1 MQQQPVRRFPLG
13 GDLYAYVSP
22 SEHKVELRIGR
33 IQMATDR
40 KGGWTEME
48 GSDVRLD
55 LKKWRRLVAMERKL
69 TEEFERHQVAWQN
82 FQRGRKRASLQERR
96 NQDKKKLRLENDDDG
111 GGGVVLQQQKQT
123 NNDYPRAF
131 LNVGAL
137 TPKYPLPAKEEEEDD
152 DPAAATKEKEEDDV
166 AADKEEEEEEEA
178 PAAAAAAVAAAA
190 AAVKEEEHSC
200 CCT

>member
-1 MQQQPVRRFPLG
+1 MQQPPRVRRFPLG

-96 NQDKKKLRLENDDDG
+96 NQDKKKLRLENDDDDV
-111 GGGVVLQQQKQT
+111 GGVVLQQQKQI

-137 TPKYPLPAKEEEEDD
+137 TPKYPLPAKEEEDD
-152 DPAAATKEKEEDDV
+152 DPAAKEEERNDDDDV
-166 AADKEEEEEEEA
+166 AADKEEEEEA
-178 PAAAAAAVAAAA
+178 PA

>member
-1 MQQQPVRRFPLG
+1 MQQPPRVRRFPLG

-96 NQDKKKLRLENDDDG
+96 NQDKKKLRLENDDDD
-111 GGGVVLQQQKQT
+111 GGGVVLQQQKQI

-137 TPKYPLPAKEEEEDD
+137 TPKYPLPAKEEDD
-152 DPAAATKEKEEDDV
+152 DPAAKEEEERNDDV
-166 AADKEEEEEEEA
+166 AADKEEEEEA
-178 PAAAAAAVAAAA
+178 PAAA
-190 AAVKEEEHSC
+190 VKEEEEEEHSC

>member
-1 MQQQPVRRFPLG
+1 MQQPPRVRRFPLG

-96 NQDKKKLRLENDDDG
+96 NQDKKKLRLENDDDD
-111 GGGVVLQQQKQT
+111 GVVQQRQ

-137 TPKYPLPAKEEEEDD
+137 TPKYPLPAKEEDD
-152 DPAAATKEKEEDDV
+152 DPAAKEEEERNDDV
-166 AADKEEEEEEEA
+166 AADKEEEA
-178 PAAAAAAVAAAA
+178 PAA
-190 AAVKEEEHSC
+190 AAVKEEEEHSC

>member
-1 MQQQPVRRFPLG
+1 MQQPPRVRRFPLG

-96 NQDKKKLRLENDDDG
+96 NQDKKKLRLENDDDDDDV
-111 GGGVVLQQQKQT
+111 GGVVLQQQKQI

-137 TPKYPLPAKEEEEDD
+137 TPKYPLPAKEEEDDD
-152 DPAAATKEKEEDDV
+152 DPAAKEEERNDDDDV
-166 AADKEEEEEEEA
+166 AADKEEEEEA
-178 PAAAAAAVAAAA
+178 PA
-190 AAVKEEEHSC
+190 AAVKEEEKEEHSC

>member
-1 MQQQPVRRFPLG
+1 MQQPPRVRRFPLG

-82 FQRGRKRASLQERR
+82 FQWGRKRASLQERR
-96 NQDKKKLRLENDDDG
+96 NPDKKKLRLENDDDDDDDDV
-111 GGGVVLQQQKQT
+111 GGVVLQQQKQI

-137 TPKYPLPAKEEEEDD
+137 TPKYPLPAKEEEDDD
-152 DPAAATKEKEEDDV
+152 DPAAKEEERNDDDV
-166 AADKEEEEEEEA
+166 AADKEEEA
-178 PAAAAAAVAAAA
+178 PAA
-190 AAVKEEEHSC
+190 AAVKEEEEHSC

>member
-111 GGGVVLQQQKQT
+111 GGGGGGGGVVLQQQKQT

-152 DPAAATKEKEEDDV
+152 PAAATKDDV
-166 AADKEEEEEEEA
+166 AADKEEA
-178 PAAAAAAVAAAA
+178 PAAA
-190 AAVKEEEHSC
+190 EEHSC

>member
-1 MQQQPVRRFPLG
+1 MQQPPRVRRFPLG

-96 NQDKKKLRLENDDDG
+96 NQDKKKLRLENDDDDD
-111 GGGVVLQQQKQT
+111 GGGVVLQQQKQI

-137 TPKYPLPAKEEEEDD
+137 TPKYPLPAKEEEDD
-152 DPAAATKEKEEDDV
+152 DPAAKEEERNDDDDDV
-166 AADKEEEEEEEA
+166 AADKEEEEEA
-178 PAAAAAAVAAAA
+178 PA
-190 AAVKEEEHSC
+190 AAVKEEEKEEHSC

>member
-96 NQDKKKLRLENDDDG
+96 DNKKLRLENDDDDD
-111 GGGVVLQQQKQT
+111 GGVVLQQQT

-166 AADKEEEEEEEA
+166 AADKEEA
-178 PAAAAAAVAAAA
+178 PAAA
-190 AAVKEEEHSC
+190 EEHSC

>member
-1 MQQQPVRRFPLG
+1 MQQPPRVRRFPLG

-96 NQDKKKLRLENDDDG
+96 NQDKKKLRLENDDDDD
-111 GGGVVLQQQKQT
+111 GGGVVLQQQKQI

-137 TPKYPLPAKEEEEDD
+137 TPKYPLPAKEEEDD
-152 DPAAATKEKEEDDV
+152 DPAAKEEERNDDV
-166 AADKEEEEEEEA
+166 AADKEEEEEA
-178 PAAAAAAVAAAA
+178 PAAAA

>member
-1 MQQQPVRRFPLG
+1 MQQPPRVRRFPLG

-96 NQDKKKLRLENDDDG
+96 NQDKKKLRLENDDDDD
-111 GGGVVLQQQKQT
+111 GGGVVLQQQKQI

-137 TPKYPLPAKEEEEDD
+137 TPKYPLPAKEEDD
-152 DPAAATKEKEEDDV
+152 DPAAKEEEERNDDDDV
-166 AADKEEEEEEEA
+166 AADKEEEEEA
-178 PAAAAAAVAAAA
+178 PA
-190 AAVKEEEHSC
+190 AAVKEEEKEEHSC

>member
-1 MQQQPVRRFPLG
+1 MQQPPRVRRFPLG

-96 NQDKKKLRLENDDDG
+96 NQDKKKLRLENDDDDDDV
-111 GGGVVLQQQKQT
+111 GGVVLQQQKQI

-137 TPKYPLPAKEEEEDD
+137 TPKYPLPAKEEED
-152 DPAAATKEKEEDDV
+152 DPAAKEKEEEERNDDDDV
-166 AADKEEEEEEEA
+166 AADKEEEEA
-178 PAAAAAAVAAAA
+178 PA

>member
-1 MQQQPVRRFPLG
+1 MQQQPPRVRRFPLG

-96 NQDKKKLRLENDDDG
+96 DNKKLRLENDDDDD
-111 GGGVVLQQQKQT
+111 GGVVLQQQKQT

-137 TPKYPLPAKEEEEDD
+137 TPKYPLPAKEEED
-152 DPAAATKEKEEDDV
+152 DPAAATKDDV
-166 AADKEEEEEEEA
+166 AADKEEA
-178 PAAAAAAVAAAA
+178 PAAA
-190 AAVKEEEHSC
+190 EEHSC

>member
-1 MQQQPVRRFPLG
+1 MQQPPRVRRFPLG

-96 NQDKKKLRLENDDDG
+96 NQDKKKLRLENDDDDD
-111 GGGVVLQQQKQT
+111 GGGVVLQQQKQI

-137 TPKYPLPAKEEEEDD
+137 TPKYPLPAKEED
-152 DPAAATKEKEEDDV
+152 DPAAKEKEEEERNDDDDDV
-166 AADKEEEEEEEA
+166 AADKEEEA
-178 PAAAAAAVAAAA
+178 PAA
-190 AAVKEEEHSC
+190 AAVKEEEEEHSC

>member
-1 MQQQPVRRFPLG
+1 MQQPPRVRRFPLG

-96 NQDKKKLRLENDDDG
+96 NQDKKKLRLENDDDDD
-111 GGGVVLQQQKQT
+111 GGGVVLQQQKQI

-137 TPKYPLPAKEEEEDD
+137 TPKYPLPAKEEDD
-152 DPAAATKEKEEDDV
+152 DPAAKEEEERNDDV
-166 AADKEEEEEEEA
+166 AADKEEEEEA
-178 PAAAAAAVAAAA
+178 PAAAA

>member
-1 MQQQPVRRFPLG
+1 MQQPPRVRRFPLG

-96 NQDKKKLRLENDDDG
+96 NQDKKKLRLENDDDDV
-111 GGGVVLQQQKQT
+111 GGGVVLQQQKQI

-137 TPKYPLPAKEEEEDD
+137 TPKYPLPAKEED
-152 DPAAATKEKEEDDV
+152 DPAAKEKEEEERNDDDDDV
-166 AADKEEEEEEEA
+166 AADKEEEEEA
-178 PAAAAAAVAAAA
+178 PAA
-190 AAVKEEEHSC
+190 AAVKEEEEEHSC

>member
-96 NQDKKKLRLENDDDG
+96 DNKKLRLENDDDDD
-111 GGGVVLQQQKQT
+111 GGVVLQQQKQT

-137 TPKYPLPAKEEEEDD
+137 TPKYPLPAKEEDD
-152 DPAAATKEKEEDDV
+152 DPAAATKEKEEEEDDDV

>member
-96 NQDKKKLRLENDDDG
+96 DNKKLRLENDDDG
-111 GGGVVLQQQKQT
+111 GVVLQQQT

-137 TPKYPLPAKEEEEDD
+137 TPKYPLPAKEEED
-152 DPAAATKEKEEDDV
+152 DPAATKEKEEDDV
-166 AADKEEEEEEEA
+166 AADKEEA
-178 PAAAAAAVAAAA
+178 PAAA
-190 AAVKEEEHSC
+190 EEHSC
-200 CCT
+200 CCCT

>member
-96 NQDKKKLRLENDDDG
+96 DNKKLRLENDDDDD
-111 GGGVVLQQQKQT
+111 GGVVLQQQT

-152 DPAAATKEKEEDDV
+152 DPAAATKDDV
-166 AADKEEEEEEEA
+166 AADKEEA
-178 PAAAAAAVAAAA
+178 PAAA
-190 AAVKEEEHSC
+190 EEHSC

>member
-1 MQQQPVRRFPLG
+1 MQQQPPRVRRFPLG

-111 GGGVVLQQQKQT
+111 CGGGGGVVLQQQKQT

-137 TPKYPLPAKEEEEDD
+137 TPKYPLPAKEEEEED
-152 DPAAATKEKEEDDV
+152 DPAATKEKEEDDV
-166 AADKEEEEEEEA
+166 AADKEEEA
-178 PAAAAAAVAAAA
+178 PAAA

>member
-1 MQQQPVRRFPLG
+1 MQQQPPRVRRFPLG

-96 NQDKKKLRLENDDDG
+96 NQDKKKLRLENDDDDGCGG

-137 TPKYPLPAKEEEEDD
+137 TPKYPLPAKEEERND
-152 DPAAATKEKEEDDV
+152 DDV
-166 AADKEEEEEEEA
+166 AADKEEKEA
-178 PAAAAAAVAAAA
+178 PA
-190 AAVKEEEHSC
+190 AAVKEEEEEEHC

>member
-1 MQQQPVRRFPLG
+1 MQQPPRVRRFPLG

-96 NQDKKKLRLENDDDG
+96 NQDKKKLRLENDDDDD
-111 GGGVVLQQQKQT
+111 GGGVVLQQQKQI

-137 TPKYPLPAKEEEEDD
+137 TPKYPLPAKEEDD
-152 DPAAATKEKEEDDV
+152 DPAAKEEEERNDDV

-178 PAAAAAAVAAAA
+178 PAAAA
-190 AAVKEEEHSC
+190 VKEEEKEEHSC

>member
-1 MQQQPVRRFPLG
+1 MQQPPRVRRFPLG

-96 NQDKKKLRLENDDDG
+96 NQDKKKLRLENDDDDDD
-111 GGGVVLQQQKQT
+111 GGGVVLQQQKQI

-137 TPKYPLPAKEEEEDD
+137 TPKYPLPAKEED
-152 DPAAATKEKEEDDV
+152 DPAAKEKEEEERNDDDDDV
-166 AADKEEEEEEEA
+166 AADKEEEEA
-178 PAAAAAAVAAAA
+178 PA
-190 AAVKEEEHSC
+190 AAVKEEEKEEHSC

>member
-1 MQQQPVRRFPLG
+1 MQQQPPRVRRFPLG

-96 NQDKKKLRLENDDDG
+96 NQDKKKSCDWR
-111 GGGVVLQQQKQT
+111 T
-123 NNDYPRAF
+123 
-131 LNVGAL
+131 
-137 TPKYPLPAKEEEEDD
+137 TTT
-152 DPAAATKEKEEDDV
+152 AAAWCYNNKNKPTTTTRG
-166 AADKEEEEEEEA
+166 
-178 PAAAAAAVAAAA
+178 P
-190 AAVKEEEHSC
+190 S
-200 CCT
+200 

>member
-1 MQQQPVRRFPLG
+1 MQQPPRVRRFPLG

-111 GGGVVLQQQKQT
+111 GGVVLQQQKQI

-137 TPKYPLPAKEEEEDD
+137 TPKYPLPAKEED
-152 DPAAATKEKEEDDV
+152 DPAAKEKEEEERNDDDDDV
-166 AADKEEEEEEEA
+166 AADKEEEEA
-178 PAAAAAAVAAAA
+178 PAAAA

>member
-1 MQQQPVRRFPLG
+1 MQQPPRVRRFPLG

-111 GGGVVLQQQKQT
+111 GGVVLQQQKQI

-131 LNVGAL
+131 LNVGAF
-137 TPKYPLPAKEEEEDD
+137 KYPLPAKEED
-152 DPAAATKEKEEDDV
+152 DPAAKEKEEEERNDDDDDV
-166 AADKEEEEEEEA
+166 AADKEEEEA
-178 PAAAAAAVAAAA
+178 PA
-190 AAVKEEEHSC
+190 AAVKEEEKEEHSC

>member
-1 MQQQPVRRFPLG
+1 MQQPPRVRRFPLG

-96 NQDKKKLRLENDDDG
+96 NQDKKKLRLENDDDDDDV
-111 GGGVVLQQQKQT
+111 GGVVLQQQKQI

-137 TPKYPLPAKEEEEDD
+137 TPKYPLPAKEEEDDD
-152 DPAAATKEKEEDDV
+152 DPAAKEEERNDDV
-166 AADKEEEEEEEA
+166 AADKEEEEEA
-178 PAAAAAAVAAAA
+178 PAAAA